1 MLPWEIVLID
11 KRLNGFVG
19 VFCDR
24 ALKPANKLILRNC
37 SAEAGQAANQIAE
50 FAKTDGD
57 VGAVLVLKRFELPKR
72 GINIS
77 VCEAAIAV
85 Q

>member
-1 MLPWEIVLID
+1 MLID

-24 ALKPANKLILRNC
+24 ALKPANKLISRDG
-37 SAEAGQAANQIAE
+37 SADTRQAANQIIE
-50 FAKTDGD
+50 LVKMDGD
-57 VGAVLVLKRFELPKR
+57 VGAVLMLKRFELLKR
-72 GINIS
+72 GINIPVGES
-77 VCEAAIAV
+77 AIAV